1 MTGRKWLLR
10 IWLLLP
16 LIALGACAGAA
27 QDTEAGNQAQTL
39 EDVPAV
45 LENVLTDF
53 LLFLPKLLAAL
64 VMFVLALY
72 LANLVSAVVRRV
84 MKRRGAEPGITLLF
98 FLGTRWSIILLGTIG
113 ALRQVEF
120 ELTAFLAG
128 VGILGFTVGF
138 ALQDIS
144 QNVVAG
150 LLLLIQKPFEL
161 GDLINVGDYTG
172 NVISIDLRSTELYT
186 RDGHNVLI
194 PNAHVFTTP
203 ITNYN
208 RSHTW
213 RIGLTIGVAYD
224 SNLEKVYQTTLEAV
238 RMLPDVLDEPPP
250 DFYYHTFNDSSI
262 DFTLRYW
269 IDSRAINPFTATHPV
284 VMAIQQAYA
293 AAGIE
298 IPYPIQTEIQLT
310 K

>member
-1 MTGRKWLLR
+1 MARKWLLR
-10 IWLLLP
+10 AWLLLT
-16 LIALGACAGAA
+16 LITLNACARAEQETVEGEPAQRLTDIPAA
-27 QDTEAGNQAQTL
+27 L
-39 EDVPAV
+39 ED
-45 LENVLTDF
+45 VLTDF
-53 LLFLPKLLAAL
+53 LLFLPKILAAL

-72 LANLVSAVVRRV
+72 VANLVSAVVRRV

-98 FLGTRWSIILLGTIG
+98 SLVARWSIIILGTIG
-113 ALRQVEF
+113 ALRQVDF

-128 VGILGFTVGF
+128 LGILGFTVGF

-172 NVISIDLRSTELYT
+172 KVLSVDLRSTELYT
-186 RDGHNVLI
+186 RNGHNVLI

-213 RIGLTIGVAYD
+213 RINLTIGVAYD

-238 RMLPDVLDEPPP
+238 RALPDVLDEPSP

-262 DFTLRYW
+262 DFTVRYW
-269 IDSRAINPFTATHPV
+269 IDSRAINPFTATHPA
-284 VMAIQQAYA
+284 VMAIQEAYD

-298 IPYPIQTEIQLT
+298 IPYPIQTEIQVT